1 VAITQSPLTVGPPV
15 SGNGAGGS
23 PAAIAERTR
32 RILGDVADLP
42 DLIALY
48 RDLHKNPELSRRE
61 VRTSALVAA
70 QLAAAGASVTTGVG
84 ETGVVAI
91 LTNGDGPRVMLRA
104 DMDALPVLER
114 TGLDYASTATAE
126 AADGGRVPVMH
137 ACGHDVHMAALAGA
151 VRALARGRDQWRGTI
166 MAVAQPAEET
176 AEGAAAMLRDGLF
189 ERFGRPD
196 VALAQHVDAF
206 GAGQVGHAAGL
217 FASGAVNVD
226 ITIRGR
232 GGHGASPES
241 CIDPIVVACFAVLR
255 LQTVVASELGP
266 AEPAVLTVGMLHAG
280 AKANVIPDEAR
291 LAVNLRFQSDRTRQ
305 KLLDS
310 IGRIVTAECRSARC
324 PEDPEIRTSS
334 YFPVTR
340 NDEAVTA
347 AVRGVHEELFGARNV
362 LELPVSMGSED
373 FSFFGIP
380 DPDHGYRGA
389 PVPYC
394 YWEFGGH
401 PARAWEDAAGE
412 TFAEK
417 LRQLPGCHSAR
428 FGPEPRSAI
437 RTGLVALTGAAL
449 AFLEPADRTEGA
461 HEHAGPA

>member
-48 RDLHKNPELSRRE
+48 RDLHKNPELSGRE

>member
-1 VAITQSPLTVGPPV
+1 V

-23 PAAIAERTR
+23 PADIAERTR
-32 RILGDVADLP
+32 RILGDAADLP

-48 RDLHKNPELSRRE
+48 HDLHKNPELSGRE

-266 AEPAVLTVGMLHAG
+266 AEPAVLTVGMLRAG

-291 LAVNLRFQSDRTRQ
+291 LAVNLRFQSDRTRE
-305 KLLDS
+305 KLLDA

-380 DPDHGYRGA
+380 DPDHGYGGA

>member
-1 VAITQSPLTVGPPV
+1 V
-15 SGNGAGGS
+15 SGNGAGS
-23 PAAIAERTR
+23 PADIAERTR
-32 RILGDVADLP
+32 RILGNAADLP
-42 DLIALY
+42 DLIAFY
-48 RDLHKNPELSRRE
+48 HELHKNPELSGRE
-61 VRTSALVAA
+61 VATSALVAG
-70 QLAAAGASVTTGVG
+70 QLAKSGANVTTGVG
-84 ETGVVAI
+84 QTGVVAI
-91 LTNGDGPRVMLRA
+91 LANGDGPRVMLRA
-104 DMDALPVLER
+104 DMDALPVQER
-114 TGLDYASTATAE
+114 TGLDYASTTIAD

-137 ACGHDVHMAALAGA
+137 ACGHDVHMAALAGT
-151 VRALARGRDQWRGTI
+151 VRALARRRDQWRGTI

-176 AEGAAAMLRDGLF
+176 AEGAAAMLHDGLF

-206 GAGQVGHAAGL
+206 GAGHVGHKAGL
-217 FASGAVNVD
+217 FASGALNVD

-232 GGHGASPES
+232 GGHGASPDA
-241 CIDPIVVACFAVLR
+241 CVDPIVVACFAVLR
-255 LQTVVASELGP
+255 LQTIVASELGP
-266 AEPAVLTVGMLHAG
+266 DEPAVLTVGMLRAG

-291 LAVNLRFQSDRTRQ
+291 LAVNLRFQSDRTRE
-305 KLLDS
+305 KLLDA

-340 NDEAVTA
+340 NDEGVTA
-347 AVRGVHEELFGARNV
+347 AVRGVHEELFGAPNV

-380 DPDHGYRGA
+380 DPDHGYGGP

-401 PARAWEDAAGE
+401 PAQVWEEAAGD

-417 LRQLPGCHSAR
+417 IRQLPGCHSAR
-428 FGPEPRSAI
+428 FGPEPPSAI

-449 AFLEPADRTEGA
+449 AFLRPADPAEAA